1 MTYDEAVEY
10 IHSVSWKGSVPGLSR
25 ITELC
30 KRLGDPQ
37 KKLRFIHIAGT
48 NGKGS
53 VSAMLYSVLNAAG
66 VRAGL
71 FTSPYLVKFNERMS
85 ALGHDISDS
94 ELASVVEA
102 VRPAADSMEDRATEF
117 ELITACAFEYF
128 VRKGCDTVVLECG
141 MGGRLDS
148 TNVIGAPVIS
158 AITNIALDH
167 TGYLGDTE
175 EKIAAEKAGIIKGS
189 PVVCGTVGSGA
200 EDVIRKKCA
209 DAGSPLVFSR
219 DADISDVRLG
229 RDGISFTFEG
239 EDFYVPLCGMYQT
252 ENIRT
257 VLCALRL
264 LRQAGYCIGNGAL
277 RRGLASVRWKG
288 RFETLSTSPLVI
300 FDGAHNPDG
309 ARFTEKTFSALYPG
323 ERAVI
328 VTGVMADKDYRDI
341 ADSFSRICDRAFTIS
356 PNNPRA
362 LGAAA
367 YADALS
373 EAGIYA
379 SPCKNAEEALSGAV
393 EEAARTSSPVLCAG
407 SLYMY
412 AEIVSALAALG
423 LGSEKSE
430 QPEAK

>member
-300 FDGAHNPDG
+300 FDGAHNP
-309 ARFTEKTFSALYPG
+309 R
-323 ERAVI
+323 
-328 VTGVMADKDYRDI
+328 KDLL
-341 ADSFSRICDRAFTIS
+341 
-356 PNNPRA
+356 RA
-362 LGAAA
+362 L
-367 YADALS
+367 S
-373 EAGIYA
+373 RR
-379 SPCKNAEEALSGAV
+379 
-393 EEAARTSSPVLCAG
+393 ARGNRHRCNG
-407 SLYMY
+407 
-412 AEIVSALAALG
+412 
-423 LGSEKSE
+423 
-430 QPEAK
+430 

>member
-1 MTYDEAVEY
+1 M
-10 IHSVSWKGSVPGLSR
+10 R
-25 ITELC
+25 NC
-30 KRLGDPQ
+30 RLRRQG
-37 KKLRFIHIAGT
+37 R
-48 NGKGS
+48 
-53 VSAMLYSVLNAAG
+53 
-66 VRAGL
+66 
-71 FTSPYLVKFNERMS
+71 
-85 ALGHDISDS
+85 
-94 ELASVVEA
+94 
-102 VRPAADSMEDRATEF
+102 
-117 ELITACAFEYF
+117 
-128 VRKGCDTVVLECG
+128 DT
-141 MGGRLDS
+141 
-148 TNVIGAPVIS
+148 
-158 AITNIALDH
+158 
-167 TGYLGDTE
+167 
-175 EKIAAEKAGIIKGS
+175 
-189 PVVCGTVGSGA
+189 
-200 EDVIRKKCA
+200 KKCA

-239 EDFYVPLCGMYQT
+239 EDFLCSALRDSRQT

-277 RRGLASVRWKG
+277 RRGLRL
-288 RFETLSTSPLVI
+288 RPLEGQI
-300 FDGAHNPDG
+300 RNPEHVS
-309 ARFTEKTFSALYPG
+309 ARHIRRRAQSRRRALHRKTFSALYPG

-379 SPCKNAEEALSGAV
+379 SPCKK
-393 EEAARTSSPVLCAG
+393 RRR
-407 SLYMY
+407 
-412 AEIVSALAALG
+412 SALRCRRRSRAHVISRALCG
-423 LGSEKSE
+423 IALHVRRDCLGARLPRARFGESE

>member
-1 MTYDEAVEY
+1 
-10 IHSVSWKGSVPGLSR
+10 
-25 ITELC
+25 
-30 KRLGDPQ
+30 
-37 KKLRFIHIAGT
+37 
-48 NGKGS
+48 
-53 VSAMLYSVLNAAG
+53 
-66 VRAGL
+66 
-71 FTSPYLVKFNERMS
+71 
-85 ALGHDISDS
+85 
-94 ELASVVEA
+94 
-102 VRPAADSMEDRATEF
+102 
-117 ELITACAFEYF
+117 
-128 VRKGCDTVVLECG
+128 
-141 MGGRLDS
+141 
-148 TNVIGAPVIS
+148 
-158 AITNIALDH
+158 
-167 TGYLGDTE
+167 
-175 EKIAAEKAGIIKGS
+175 
-189 PVVCGTVGSGA
+189 
-200 EDVIRKKCA
+200 
-209 DAGSPLVFSR
+209 
-219 DADISDVRLG
+219 
-229 RDGISFTFEG
+229 
-239 EDFYVPLCGMYQT
+239 MYQT

-356 PNNPRA
+356 PDNPRA